1 MIDATHRTWDVVLK
15 IVVAIVTVVG
25 LWIGARQ
32 FRQQQA
38 DLLDR
43 QYRLSAENE
52 RAEFKRR
59 MWEKQL
65 DVYMQMSRVVGR
77 IAAGEQTTAQV
88 MKDIVAF
95 EALYWGEN
103 IYVQDGVV
111 EEEMHNMHKDLQQ
124 LFISLKKGDRIS
136 EKDKF
141 ERAEAIRDRA
151 NRLGQKLKEASR
163 KYWFDNAGLTPA
175 GSGVA
180 VPRVVTPT

>member
-1 MIDATHRTWDVVLK
+1 MKEDTHRTWDIVLK
-15 IVVAIVTVVG
+15 FVVAIVTVIG
-25 LWIGARQ
+25 LMIGAWQ
-32 FRQQQA
+32 FKKQQA

-43 QYRLSAENE
+43 QYKLSADNE

-65 DVYMQMSRVVGR
+65 DVYTQMNRLVGR
-77 IAAGEQTTAQV
+77 IAAGEQTQAEV

-103 IYVQDGVV
+103 IYVQDSVV
-111 EEEMHNMHKDLQQ
+111 EEEMHNMHKDLQG
-124 LFISLKKGDRIS
+124 LFLSLKKGDRIS

-151 NRLGQKLKEASR
+151 IRLGQKLKEASK
-163 KYWFDNAGLTPA
+163 KYWFENAG
-175 GSGVA
+175 
-180 VPRVVTPT
+180 